1 MSASPKTVSA
11 PLEEFDGYRLVRP
24 IGRGTMGQVYLAH
37 DTLLDRSVAVKFIAS
52 VDPNPEQRERFFVE
66 ARAVARLQHPNVV
79 TIYRVGEAL
88 GQPYLISEFVR
99 GETLDRLAKPAPWQ
113 RALRIA
119 QGLARGLAAAHRS
132 GVLHRDIKPANAILS
147 DDGEAKLLDFG
158 LAKLMDLRAFD
169 LPSAEPVFRA
179 SAALDETI
187 DLPSRPP
194 ENVAALL
201 GRTSSP
207 PVSATLP
214 GAMMGTPLYM
224 APEVWRGEP
233 ATFRSDIYSLGALLY
248 HLCSGH
254 PPHDGCSGLR
264 PPPVGGKAPSS
275 DRGQMQDLRS
285 AVLDSDARP
294 LAEVC
299 AVEPRFAAAIDR
311 CLRRDASER
320 FSSADELREAFDQL
334 GAARRHSSHATENP
348 YQGLQAFQARD
359 RAFFFGRDG
368 AVRELVE
375 RLRSEPFTLVVGDS
389 GVGKSSL
396 ARAGVIPAVEDGAL
410 GEGWKAATLVPSR
423 HPVAALAAA
432 LSPHLSGDEGEV
444 ARQIVRDPAEV
455 PRALRQ
461 KLGGGGGFLL
471 FIDQLEEIITQSDP
485 SEAADFCRAL
495 GWMWSAGPSLRVLA
509 TVRGDF
515 LTRLAPLP
523 GMAEQIGR
531 ALYLLRPLSREGVRE
546 AVIGPAASLGVRFE
560 SEDLIRT
567 LVESTAAAEGG
578 LPLLQFAL
586 AELWSARDREAATI
600 RTSALEAMG
609 GVAGALARHADSV
622 LSGLRPDQRDQARR
636 IFLELVTSDRTRGR
650 RSETELTA
658 GDPAAKA
665 TLDAL
670 VRDRLL
676 VAHDANCGAA
686 VDIAHEALIRDWP
699 ALRRWLDDTIDQRA
713 VRDRVSR
720 AVVEWERLG
729 FTREAL
735 WRGPQLAEASRLDLA
750 ELPPGERR
758 FLEASFL
765 ATRRARL
772 TKRLAIVAVPLALA
786 LVGGAIWLDSRA
798 ELRAKVDARLE
809 AGRAALESSRHKATA
824 LESARK
830 EAFAL
835 FDARET
841 ESAERLWSRV
851 LDQRMQVA
859 QAYASASRELET
871 AFSLDGSRGDV
882 RSLFGDVLLERAYLA
897 EDAGRLLERD
907 ELVQRLALF
916 DDSGARRRR
925 WSAPATLAIASTPEA
940 AVEVHRYLSDRR
952 GRKRLEQ
959 VRSFAG
965 TGQLSDLEP
974 GSYLVVFRAKG
985 LAQVAAPVRLTRDER
1000 FSLEVELPE
1009 AQSVPEGFV
1018 YVPPGRFLFG
1028 TAANDEQ
1035 RRNYYKTVPLHARNT
1050 PGYLIARHETT
1061 FADWIAYLD
1070 SLPPAERAK
1079 RLPRVGRV
1087 GTRGALELRREA
1099 DGKWRLTLQP
1109 TSRSLS
1115 AREGEIIAYP
1125 SRKTAASQDWL
1136 AFPVSGIAY
1145 EDARAYAAWLARSG
1159 RVPRARLCDEVEW
1172 ERAARGADERPF
1184 PHGDALD
1191 PEDAN
1196 IDHTYGKQPLAFG
1209 PDTVGLH
1216 PMSRSPFGVDDM
1228 TGNVWEWATSALVA
1242 GQSVVRGGSFYHD
1255 LNSSRSENRETPE
1268 ATYRDLTVG
1277 LRVCASLPR

>member
-1 MSASPKTVSA
+1 MSATRKTVSA

-52 VDPNPEQRERFFVE
+52 VDPNPEQRERFFLE

-79 TIYRVGEAL
+79 TIYRVGEVL

-119 QGLARGLAAAHRS
+119 QGLSRGLAAAHRS
-132 GVLHRDIKPANAILS
+132 GVVHRDIKPANAILS

-169 LPSAEPVFRA
+169 LPAQEPVIRPA
-179 SAALDETI
+179 AALDETI
-187 DLPSRPP
+187 DLPASRPS
-194 ENVAALL
+194 ENVAAFVA
-201 GRTSSP
+201 RTSSP

-214 GAMMGTPLYM
+214 GAVMGTPLYM

-254 PPHDGCSGLR
+254 PPHD
-264 PPPVGGKAPSS
+264 
-275 DRGQMQDLRS
+275 RGQMQDLRA

-311 CLRRDASER
+311 CLRRDAGER

-334 GAARRHSSHATENP
+334 GAARKHSSHATENP

-375 RLRSEPFTLVVGDS
+375 RLRSEPFTLIVGDS

-410 GEGWKAATLVPSR
+410 GEGWKSATLVPSR

-432 LSPHLSGDEGEV
+432 LSLHLSGDEGDV
-444 ARQIVRDPAEV
+444 ARQIARDPAEV

-461 KLGGGGGFLL
+461 KLGGAGGFLL

-495 GWMWSAGPSLRVLA
+495 GWMWSAGPSVRVIA

-531 ALYLLRPLSREGVRE
+531 ALYLLRPLSREGIRE
-546 AVIGPAASLGVRFE
+546 AVLGPAASLGVRFE
-560 SEDLIRT
+560 SEELIRT
-567 LVESTAAAEGG
+567 LVEATAAAEGG

-586 AELWSARDREAATI
+586 AELWSARDRDAATI

-609 GVAGALARHADSV
+609 GVSGALARHADSV
-622 LSGLRPDQRDQARR
+622 LNGLRPEQRDQARR

-650 RSETELTA
+650 RSENELTA

-670 VRDRLL
+670 VRGRLL
-676 VAHDANCGAA
+676 VAHDANIGAA

-699 ALRRWLDDTIDQRA
+699 ALRRWLDETVDQRA
-713 VRDRVSR
+713 VRERVSR

-735 WRGPQLAEASRLDLA
+735 WRGAQLAEASRLDLT
-750 ELPPGERR
+750 ELPPREKR
-758 FLEASFL
+758 FLEASHK
-765 ATRRARL
+765 AQRRTRLSR
-772 TKRLAIVAVPLALA
+772 RLAIVAVPLVLA
-786 LVGGAIWLDSRA
+786 LVGGGIWLDARA
-798 ELRAKVDARLE
+798 ELRAKVDARLQ
-809 AGRAALESSRHKATA
+809 AGRAALENSRRTA
-824 LESARK
+824 GSLDQARK
-830 EAFAL
+830 QAFTL
-835 FDARET
+835 FDSREI
-841 ESAERLWSRV
+841 ESAERTWRRV
-851 LDQRMQVA
+851 LDLQMQVA
-859 QAYASASRELET
+859 QDYASASRELET

-882 RSLFGDVLLERAYLA
+882 RSLFGDVLLERAYVA

-916 DDSGARRRR
+916 DDGGARRKR
-925 WSAPATLAIASTPEA
+925 WSAPATLTIGSSPPAT
-940 AVEVHRYLSDRR
+940 VEVQRYLSDAR
-952 GRKRLEQ
+952 GRRRLEQ
-959 VRSFAG
+959 VRSLEG
-965 TGQLSDLEP
+965 RGELSDLEP
-974 GSYLVVFRAKG
+974 GSYLVTFRAKG
-985 LAQVAAPVRLTRDER
+985 RAQVNAPVLLARGER
-1000 FSLEVELPE
+1000 HSLEVELPAAE
-1009 AQSVPEGFV
+1009 SVPEGFV

-1028 TAANDEQ
+1028 SAASEEQ
-1035 RRNYYKTVPLHARNT
+1035 RRSFYKTVPIHARST
-1050 PGYLIARHETT
+1050 PAYLIARHETT
-1061 FADWIAYLD
+1061 YADWIAFLEAI
-1070 SLPPAERAK
+1070 PAKERSI
-1079 RLPRVGRV
+1079 RLPRVARV
-1087 GTRGALELRREA
+1087 GFTGALELKQEPGGR
-1099 DGKWRLTLQP
+1099 WRLSLQP
-1109 TSRSLS
+1109 TSKNLS
-1115 AREGEIIAYP
+1115 AREGEVISYP
-1125 SRKTAASQDWL
+1125 ARKSAASQDWL
-1136 AFPVSGIAY
+1136 NFPVSGVAAD
-1145 EDARAYAAWLARSG
+1145 DARAYAAWLSRTG
-1159 RVPRARLCDEVEW
+1159 RVPNARLCDEVEW
-1172 ERAARGADERPF
+1172 ERAARGADQRQF
-1184 PHGDALD
+1184 PHGDGLD

-1196 IDHTYGKQPLAFG
+1196 IDQTYGKEPLSFG

-1216 PMSRSPFGVDDM
+1216 PASRSPFGVDDM
-1228 TGNVWEWATSALVA
+1228 AGNVWEWASSALVP

-1255 LNSSRSENRETPE
+1255 QNSSHSDNREVPE
-1268 ATYRDLTVG
+1268 SSIRDLTVG
-1277 LRVCASLPR
+1277 VRLCASLPR

>member
-1 MSASPKTVSA
+1 MSAVAKTASA

-24 IGRGTMGQVYLAH
+24 IGRGSMGQVYLAH
-37 DTLLDRSVAVKFIAS
+37 DTLLDRSVAVKFIAA
-52 VDPNPEQRERFFVE
+52 VDPNPEQRERFFLE
-66 ARAVARLQHPNVV
+66 ARAFARLQHPNVV

-169 LPSAEPVFRA
+169 LPAQEPVIRR
-179 SAALDETI
+179 SAALDATI
-187 DLPSRPP
+187 DLPARPP
-194 ENVAALL
+194 ENVAGLL
-201 GRTSSP
+201 ARTSSP

-214 GAMMGTPLYM
+214 GAVMGTPLYM

-254 PPHDGCSGLR
+254 PPHD
-264 PPPVGGKAPSS
+264 
-275 DRGQMQDLRS
+275 RGQIQDLRT

-294 LAEVC
+294 LAEAC

-375 RLRSEPFTLVVGDS
+375 RLRSEPFTLIVGDS

-423 HPVAALAAA
+423 HPVSALAAA
-432 LSPHLSGDEGEV
+432 LSPHLGGDEGEV

-461 KLGGGGGFLL
+461 KVGGAGGFLL

-495 GWMWSAGPSLRVLA
+495 GWMWSAGPSVRVLA

-531 ALYLLRPLSREGVRE
+531 ALYLLRPLSREGIRE
-546 AVIGPAASLGVRFE
+546 AVMGPAASFGVRFE

-586 AELWSARDREAATI
+586 AELWSARDRETNTI

-622 LSGLRPDQRDQARR
+622 LGGLRPDQRDQARR

-650 RSETELTA
+650 RSEAELTA
-658 GDPAAKA
+658 GDAAAKA

-670 VRDRLL
+670 VRGRLL
-676 VAHDANCGAA
+676 VAHDANDGAA

-699 ALRRWLDDTIDQRA
+699 ALRRWLDDTVDQRA

-729 FTREAL
+729 FEREAL
-735 WRGPQLAEASRLDLA
+735 WRGPQLAEAARLDAA
-750 ELPPGERR
+750 ELPPRERR
-758 FLEASFL
+758 FLDASNK
-765 ATRRARL
+765 AMRRARL
-772 TKRLAIVAVPLALA
+772 SRRLAFVAGPLVLA
-786 LVGGAIWLDSRA
+786 LVGGAIWLDTRA
-798 ELRAKVDARLE
+798 ELRAKVDARLQT
-809 AGRAALESSRHKATA
+809 GRAALEASRHTAAA
-824 LESARK
+824 LETARK

-835 FDARET
+835 FDSREI
-841 ESAERLWSRV
+841 ESAERTWSRV
-851 LDQRMQVA
+851 LDLRTQVA
-859 QAYASASRELET
+859 QDYAAASRELET
-871 AFSLDGSRGDV
+871 AFSLDGSRSDV
-882 RSLFGDVLLERAYLA
+882 RSLFGDLLLDRAYVA

-916 DDSGARRRR
+916 DAGGARRRR
-925 WSAPATLAIASTPEA
+925 WSTPATLTIASSSA
-940 AVEVHRYLSDRR
+940 ATVEVQRYVSDALGRR
-952 GRKRLEQ
+952 RLEQ
-959 VRSFAG
+959 VRSFEG
-965 TGQLSDLEP
+965 TGQAQDLEP
-974 GSYLVVFRAKG
+974 GSYLVTFRAKG
-985 LAQVAAPVRLTRDER
+985 RAPVNAPVRLARGER
-1000 FSLEVELPE
+1000 YLLDVELPE
-1009 AQSVPEGFV
+1009 TGMVPEGFV

-1028 TAANDEQ
+1028 SAASEEQ
-1035 RRNYYKTVPLHARNT
+1035 RRSFYKTVPIHARAT

-1061 FADWIAYLD
+1061 YADWIAFLGAI
-1070 SLPPAERAK
+1070 PPKERAI
-1079 RLPRVGRV
+1079 RLPRVARV
-1087 GTRGALELRREA
+1087 GFTGALELRQ
-1099 DGKWRLTLQP
+1099 DPGGKWRFSVQP
-1109 TSRSLS
+1109 TSRNLT
-1115 AREGEIIAYP
+1115 AREGEVISYP

-1136 AFPVSGIAY
+1136 NFPVSGIAAD
-1145 EDARAYAAWLARSG
+1145 DARAYAAWLSRTG
-1159 RVPRARLCDEVEW
+1159 RVPNARLCDEVEW
-1172 ERAARGADERPF
+1172 ERAARGADERQF

-1196 IDHTYGKQPLAFG
+1196 IDQTYGKEPLAFG

-1216 PMSRSPFGVDDM
+1216 PASRSPFGVDDM
-1228 TGNVWEWATSALVA
+1228 AGNVWEWAASALVP

-1255 LNSSRSENRETPE
+1255 QNSSHSDNREVPE
-1268 ATYRDLTVG
+1268 ASIRDLTVG
-1277 LRVCASLPR
+1277 VRVCASLSR